1 MPYSKIND
9 LPDMV
14 KALPAKA
21 QRIWMDAFNTSSE
34 SGGEETE
41 SIKIAWSAVGN
52 VGYIKNSRGKW
63 IKASRDGPLGVLQ
76 VMSEFNFDML
86 GDGSADNSINGQI
99 PILRKSKFQHPWY
112 GEMSFDDKFFTDVI
126 NNFYANTLGFEP
138 SIDVAHDPDLG
149 AVGWVKDLK
158 YDNDVLTLMVQML
171 PEGLDLVQTEKFKY
185 ASMSLDSAYVDSET
199 GQGFGPVL
207 LGAALTNRPFIH
219 RQEQVALLSMDG
231 KAEYSP
237 GSVIVFSQPELDDIK
252 NQEEIVENKDKNAE
266 NTEVVSEPKP
276 LMSISPEDFKAL
288 TIKVQELELTAA
300 KAKELEG
307 ERDALSQQVVTLQAK
322 YEQSE
327 NDKLLANARIRV
339 KDGKSLAPV
348 IIDFAAR
355 LLSGSGMG
363 DEDAKVELS
372 ANSGNLKDW
381 LRTAVKE
388 MLLSFPYTLP
398 VESNDTGDTE
408 LENPSHEDIEA
419 QEKARADAVTDFYNL

>member
-1 MPYSKIND
+1 MPYSKIDD

-14 KALPAKA
+14 KALPVKA
-21 QRIWMDAFNTSSE
+21 QRIWMGAFNTSSK
-34 SGGEETE
+34 SGDEETK
-41 SIKIAWSAVGN
+41 SIKIAWGAVSN
-52 VGYIKNSRGKW
+52 AGYIKNARGKW
-63 IKASRDGPLGVLQ
+63 VKASRDEPMRMLQ
-76 VMSEFNFDML
+76 VMTEFNFDML
-86 GDGSADNSINGQI
+86 GDETLDDSINGQI
-99 PILRKSKFQHPWY
+99 PILRKSKFKHPWY
-112 GEMSFDDKFFTDVI
+112 GEMSFDDAFFTALI
-126 NNFYANTLGFEP
+126 NNFYANTLGFEL
-138 SIDVAHDPDLG
+138 SIDVAHEPDLG

-158 YDNDVLTLMVQML
+158 YDKDVLTLMVQML
-171 PEGLDLVQTEKFKY
+171 PTGLELIRTEKFKY
-185 ASMSLDSAYVDSET
+185 ASMSLDAAYVDSET
-199 GQGFGPVL
+199 DQGFGPVL
-207 LGAALTNRPFIH
+207 MGAALTNRPFIH

-237 GSVIVFSQPELDDIK
+237 GSVIVFSQPELDNIN
-252 NQEEIVENKDKNAE
+252 NQEETVENKDKNAGDAK
-266 NTEVVSEPKP
+266 VVSEPKP
-276 LMSISPEDFKAL
+276 LMSISPEDFEAL
-288 TIKVQELELTAA
+288 TVKVRELEVTAE

-327 NDKLLANARIRV
+327 NDKLLANARNRV

-363 DEDAKVELS
+363 EGDVKIELA